1 MLPHLLVHPLSSLVM
16 QRPEGEVVP
25 RTVVVR
31 RVEPLLETVARLP
44 LLPLGPCLG
53 SACASAPGQCGL
65 GVMMTVT
72 EAMVV
77 VVGGGV
83 AVAVPVVVPLAV
95 AMPMVSPPSS
105 RRPFP

>member
-77 VVGGGV
+77 VV